1 MKGLRKSKITSMPVA
16 KAVDYIYDHLNTRIT
31 LSVLAEHVG
40 VNPSYLSRV
49 FKKEMGDTV
58 NGYIKNKKL
67 ETARNM
73 LLYSDF
79 TAAEISFILAF
90 NSQSYFTE
98 VFRKKYGL
106 TPSDFRAK
114 NLFSNELD
122 NPGIRSKK
130 K

>member
-1 MKGLRKSKITSMPVA
+1 MEA
-16 KAVDYIYDHLNTRIT
+16 KNESSGRRSPKDTFWLIADIFFVLILCFVVLFSTLFVTNSIT
-31 LSVLAEHVG
+31 L
-40 VNPSYLSRV
+40 NDY
-49 FKKEMGDTV
+49 TV

-106 TPSDFRAK
+106 TPSDFRAQ

-122 NPGIRSKK
+122 NLGIRSKK